1 MSTSKELSRRTLK
14 LRALK
19 PRALKLFTLAALLA
33 LSSYTASAQEATTQ
47 ASAQAATP
55 QATPPPPAAPRSVTV
70 PKPVERTLP
79 NGLRV
84 VVVERSNMP
93 LVSASFVI
101 RNGGEVD
108 PPQLAGVADLTA
120 SLLTKGTTTRTAP
133 QIAEAIE
140 ALGGSI
146 VSGARWDAST
156 AGVGVMS
163 SRINP
168 AMEILADVVRRPT
181 FKDEEIERLR
191 QQYLDDLTVA
201 LGQPGS
207 IARYVA
213 SRVVFGDAPYGH
225 PLSGTPESIARIKRD
240 DIARLHSTYY
250 RPDNAILVIGGDIR
264 AEEAFKTAE
273 RFFGDWQKP
282 AAPLPVPSAKTAD
295 AAKGAPQPRI
305 VVIDKPDAGQAAVL
319 IARQGIRRTDP
330 EFFRGI
336 VANSVLSGYSGR
348 LNQEIRIKRGLSY
361 GARSAL
367 ETRRDIGPFMA
378 EAQTKNESGAVVAG
392 LLLGELSRLANGEL
406 PEAELTPRK
415 AVLIGGFARNLE
427 TADGLVAQVANL
439 ALYGLSFEEINSY
452 INNVQTITAKDVQG
466 FAGTRLD
473 SKAANVII
481 VGDAKKFLPE
491 LQKQYKNIEVIPVA
505 ELDLN
510 LALLRKT
517 K

>member
-1 MSTSKELSRRTLK
+1 MSIVKELSRRL
-14 LRALK
+14 LR
-19 PRALKLFTLAALLA
+19 TLAPTLAVAALVA
-33 LSSYTASAQEATTQ
+33 VAAFPATAQEQ
-47 ASAQAATP
+47 QPAA

-70 PKPVERTLP
+70 PKPVERTLR

-93 LVSASFVI
+93 LVSAALMI

-108 PPQLAGVADLTA
+108 PSQLAGLADMTA
-120 SLLTKGTTTRTAP
+120 SLLTKGTQARTAP

-146 VSGARWDAST
+146 ESGARWDAST
-156 AGVGVMS
+156 ASVGVES
-163 SRINP
+163 SRINN

-191 QQYLDDLTVA
+191 AQYLDDLTVA

-213 SRVVFGDAPYGH
+213 SRVVFGDTPYGH
-225 PLSGTPESIARIKRD
+225 PLSGTPESIAKIKRE
-240 DIARLHSTYY
+240 DIVRMHAAYY
-250 RPDNAILVIGGDIR
+250 RPDNAILVIGGDI
-264 AEEAFKTAE
+264 AAADAFKTAE

-282 AAPLPVPSAKTAD
+282 TAPLPAPGAKATAG
-295 AAKGAPQPRI
+295 GATSQQRI
-305 VVIDKPDAGQAAVL
+305 VVVDKPDAGQAAVL
-319 IARQGIRRTDP
+319 VARTGIRRTDP

-367 ETRRDIGPFMA
+367 ETRRETGPFMA

-392 LLLGELSRLANGEL
+392 LLLGELGRLANGEL
-406 PEAELTPRK
+406 PDAELTPRK

-427 TADGLVAQVANL
+427 TASGLVAQVANL
-439 ALYGLSFEEINSY
+439 ALYGLSFDEINSY
-452 INNVQTITAKDVQG
+452 INNVQSITAKDVQG
-466 FAGTRLD
+466 FAGSRLD
-473 SKAANVII
+473 ARAASVII

-491 LQKQYKNIEVIPVA
+491 LQKQYKNVEVIPVA
-505 ELDLN
+505 DLDLN
-510 LALLRKT
+510 VAQLRKT

>member
-1 MSTSKELSRRTLK
+1 MNLNFKKLSRRTLQ
-14 LRALK
+14 RTTQ
-19 PRALKLFTLAALLA
+19 LFTLAALFA
-33 LSSYTASAQEATTQ
+33 FSSFTIAAQEAT
-47 ASAQAATP
+47 A

-70 PKPVERTLP
+70 PKPIERTLP

-84 VVVERSNMP
+84 VVIERSNMP
-93 LVSASFVI
+93 LVSASFVVK
-101 RNGGEVD
+101 NGGEVD
-108 PPQLAGVADLTA
+108 PPKLSGLADMTA
-120 SLLTKGTTTRTAP
+120 SLLTKGTATRSAP

-146 VSGARWDAST
+146 QSGARWDAST
-156 AGVGVMS
+156 ASVGVQS

-191 QQYLDDLTVA
+191 AQYIDELTVA

-213 SRVVFGDAPYGH
+213 SRVVFGDTPYGH
-225 PLSGTPESIARIKRD
+225 PLSGTPESIAQIKRD
-240 DIARLHSTYY
+240 DIARMHATYY
-250 RPDNAILVIGGDIR
+250 RPDNAILVIGGDIK
-264 AEEAFKTAE
+264 ATEAFKTAE

-282 AAPLPVPSAKTAD
+282 TTPFPASSTKPTEATTSASA
-295 AAKGAPQPRI
+295 QPRV

-319 IARQGIRRTDP
+319 VARTGIRRTDP

-367 ETRRDIGPFMA
+367 ETRRDTGPFTA

-392 LLLGELSRLANGEL
+392 LLLGELVRLAGGEL
-406 PEAELTPRK
+406 PDAELTPRK

-439 ALYGLSFEEINSY
+439 ALYGLNFDEINNY

-466 FAGTRLD
+466 FAGSRLD
-473 SKAANVII
+473 AKAANIII

-491 LQKQYKNIEVIPVA
+491 LQKQYKNVEVIPVA

-510 LALLRKT
+510 AAQLRKT

>member
-1 MSTSKELSRRTLK
+1 LSSYKLLSRRTLS
-14 LRALK
+14 
-19 PRALKLFTLAALLA
+19 LFTLAALFA
-33 LSSYTASAQEATTQ
+33 LSSLNASAQ
-47 ASAQAATP
+47 QAASPAAP

-93 LVSASFVI
+93 LVSAAFVI
-101 RNGGEVD
+101 KNGGEVD
-108 PPQLAGVADLTA
+108 PSQLAGVADLTA
-120 SLLTKGTTTRTAP
+120 SLLTKGTATRTAP

-140 ALGGSI
+140 ALGGAI
-146 VSGARWDAST
+146 ESGARWDAST
-156 AGVGVMS
+156 ASVGVQS
-163 SRINP
+163 SRIGP

-201 LGQPGS
+201 LGQPGA

-240 DIARLHSTYY
+240 DIVRLHSTYY

-264 AEEAFKTAE
+264 ADEAFKTAE

-282 AAPLPVPSAKTAD
+282 TAPLPAPSAKAVD
-295 AAKGAPQPRI
+295 AATVANAQPRI

-319 IARQGIRRTDP
+319 VARTGIRRTDP

-367 ETRRDIGPFMA
+367 ESRREVGPFTA

-406 PEAELTPRK
+406 PDAELTPRK
-415 AVLIGGFARNLE
+415 AVLIGSFARNLE

-439 ALYGLSFEEINSY
+439 ALHGLNFEEINNY

-466 FAGTRLD
+466 FAGSRLD
-473 SKAANVII
+473 SRAANVII

-491 LQKQYKNIEVIPVA
+491 LQKQYKNVEVIPVA

-510 LALLRKT
+510 LAQLRKT